1 MIPNFIRLNSSTRH
15 ERHTVIAHARD
26 AISKSGGWI
35 LDFKMFSNVSINIVF
50 QMALG
55 DVGKLAQALEQ
66 VEIKLYQE
74 SVEALDGF
82 VQMSKELPREK
93 LEAEIFGT
101 LQITF
106 IHKDKDLK
114 IIVPSVPG

>member
-1 MIPNFIRLNSSTRH
+1 MGPKFIRLNSSTRH
-15 ERHTVIAHARD
+15 ERHTVIAHARE

-55 DVGKLAQALEQ
+55 DVGKLEHALEQ
-66 VEIKLYQE
+66 VEIKLYPE
-74 SVEALDGF
+74 SIDALEGF
-82 VQMSKELPREK
+82 VQIANELPRKK
-93 LEAEIFGT
+93 LENEIFGT

-106 IHKDKDLK
+106 IHSEKDLK